1 MLCEHT
7 HTHQHTYYHFGK
19 LLSKFHFDIAYT
31 PPRDARRKITRERIK
46 QNNLLSNKPF
56 VCTHEH
62 QARAI
67 IKNAFLF
74 SYLAQSRY
82 LIKVPIKINVYSKF
96 L

>member
-1 MLCEHT
+1 MRAHT
-7 HTHQHTYYHFGK
+7 HTHLHTYSHFGK
-19 LLSKFHFDIAYT
+19 LLNKFLFDIAHT
-31 PPRDARRKITRERIK
+31 PPRDAGRKLARERIK

-56 VCTHEH
+56 VFTRER
-62 QARAI
+62 QASAI

-82 LIKVPIKINVYSKF
+82 LIKVPIKINVYSNF

>member
-1 MLCEHT
+1 MPAHT
-7 HTHQHTYYHFGK
+7 HTPAHI
-19 LLSKFHFDIAYT
+19 LSLWVAVKQISFRHCAYA
-31 PPRDARRKITRERIK
+31 PRDAGRKLTRERIK

-56 VCTHEH
+56 VFTRER

-82 LIKVPIKINVYSKF
+82 LIKVPIKINVYSNF